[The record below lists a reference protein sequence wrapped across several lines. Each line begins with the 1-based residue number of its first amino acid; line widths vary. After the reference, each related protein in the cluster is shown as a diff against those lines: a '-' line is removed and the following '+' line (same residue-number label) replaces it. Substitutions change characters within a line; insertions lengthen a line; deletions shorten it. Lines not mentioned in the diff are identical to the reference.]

1 MATPPVA
8 EAAAT
13 TASLAACASCHRLCE
28 VLDEVAR
35 KDSALQQFRTL
46 FEKMSR
52 DYEMEQRNAAQAKL
66 ELAALTTRHE
76 TQQQELI
83 AVKAKS
89 AMQESKIKEEDD
101 AWERRTRQLRQE
113 LAAAVDERDAL
124 ASEREVQWQQTRALR
139 SRLEEQ
145 QRQLTGMEDA
155 WKCRLEETRRE
166 AEEKVRTGMREREEL
181 LRLREVE
188 LQRSTSLLEGRLA
201 DMAAEV
207 RRQQDASEA
216 LMMRIEDLQRSLRRQ
231 EAMTQRAQDALSV
244 EQKEKAQLGEYMAL
258 ERQTYRQRQ
267 EQTETSYKAQL
278 QEMERVCD
286 QHVRERERLESEIA
300 LCQRESQKEA
310 KRTRE
315 VWMQEKQQ
323 LEATIESLRGELI
336 REHMR
341 FDKAHESHQRVEA
354 LLVRTRRELEAS
366 QHQEVV
372 LQETI
377 ASLQKAAAKRDA
389 THVRLEGEIT
399 RLSASVAEREREAE
413 RWRSAMDRMEWQA
426 RLEAARDARERERM
440 LPEALPP
447 PPLLPLSTSSA
458 PRRDT
463 TRRSAWVTP
472 NKRWQQAESI
482 EHTPLTGSPSMKGAE
497 NPPRGAEDK
506 DADMLR
512 SIVQE
517 VLQECVTR
525 TEPSSSLTHASDSA
539 ALHPAAVATGDR
551 HLRTPRRR
559 TTSSHARRHAKN
571 GDSHLGEDSL
581 RNGMPCASPI
591 TRSTPPRD
599 VPTTKIR
606 ASMALAPTRI
616 SAPTPSMATSTN
628 SSILQA
634 AAPLFTSTSNNSYL
648 DSSTVSQPQRNLPS
662 RDCDHRD
669 VGSHFSVGS
678 PLAVPVE
685 RRSADADKAAA
696 TAALIQRYTL
706 EREENE
712 QRMRQT
718 LRDLEQRQQQ
728 LLYSVENGADAT
740 NNTDAP
746 PTRKEG
752 RNGDG
757 VKVHDISHAS
767 SAAASSSSLATGH
780 ISSHSSSARA
790 STAAPAPPS
799 RLLLLQE
806 RFATMPII
814 R

>member
-1 MATPPVA
+1 MAKPPVA

-13 TASLAACASCHRLCE
+13 TAPLAACASCQRLCG

-35 KDSALQQFRTL
+35 KDSALQQFRAL

-52 DYEMEQRNAAQAKL
+52 DYEVEQRNAAQAKL

-89 AMQESKIKEEDD
+89 AMQESRIKEEDD

-124 ASEREVQWQQTRALR
+124 ASEREVQWQEARALR

-166 AEEKVRTGMREREEL
+166 AEEKVRSGMREREEL

-188 LQRSTSLLEGRLA
+188 LQRSTSQLEGRLT
-201 DMAAEV
+201 DMAAEQ

-216 LMMRIEDLQRSLRRQ
+216 LMLRIEDLQRSLRRQ
-231 EAMTQRAQDALSV
+231 ETMTQRAQDALSV

-300 LCQRESQKEA
+300 RCQRESQQEA
-310 KRTRE
+310 QRARE

-323 LEATIESLRGELI
+323 LEATIESLRGELT

-366 QHQEVV
+366 QHQEAV

-377 ASLQKAAAKRDA
+377 TSLQKAAAKRDA
-389 THVRLEGEIT
+389 THLRLEGEIT
-399 RLSASVAEREREAE
+399 RLSASVAERERDAE
-413 RWRSAMDRMEWQA
+413 RWRSAMDRMEWQT
-426 RLEAARDARERERM
+426 RLEAARDAREHERVF
-440 LPEALPP
+440 PEALPP
-447 PPLLPLSTSSA
+447 PPPLPLSTSSA

-472 NKRWQQAESI
+472 NGRWQQAESI
-482 EHTPLTGSPSMKGAE
+482 EHTPLTGSPSMKGTDY
-497 NPPRGAEDK
+497 PPRGDEDR

-525 TEPSSSLTHASDSA
+525 TEPSSSSLTHASNSA
-539 ALHPAAVATGDR
+539 ALHPVAAATGDR

-559 TTSSHARRHAKN
+559 TTSSRARRHAKN
-571 GDSHLGEDSL
+571 GDSHLGEDLL
-581 RNGMPCASPI
+581 RNGMPSASPI

-606 ASMALAPTRI
+606 ASMALAPTRM
-616 SAPTPSMATSTN
+616 SASTPSMATSTN

-634 AAPLFTSTSNNSYL
+634 AAPLFTSTADNSYL

-662 RDCDHRD
+662 RDDRRD
-669 VGSHFSVGS
+669 AASRLSVGS

-685 RRSADADKAAA
+685 RCSADADSAAA
-696 TAALIQRYTL
+696 TAALIQKYTR

-712 QRMRQT
+712 QRIRQT
-718 LRDLEQRQQQ
+718 LRDLEQRQRR
-728 LLYSVENGADAT
+728 LLYSVEGGVDAT

-746 PTRKEG
+746 PTRREG

-757 VKVHDISHAS
+757 VKMHNISHAS
-767 SAAASSSSLATGH
+767 SAAASSSSLATAH
-780 ISSHSSSARA
+780 ISSRSSSARA

-814 R
+814 Q